1 MSKTKNN
8 TLRKDSIEN
17 RYKTYYGF
25 NTLIIQQFQY
35 SNTLYPIE
43 NGFSEKKLRRLRA
56 DGVLSLIH
64 FVYVFQRIV
73 TTRGLFVSCPSIV
86 RTGWTPFSCLYE
98 IIRKMVVGG
107 GNGIRQQERV
117 VFLNVE
123 YHLMVCFKGVKRSF
137 IIGMG
142 CLYIKRQLFVLIGS
156 FDGSV
161 VIPWQEG

>member
-64 FVYVFQRIV
+64 FVYVVQRIV

-107 GNGIRQQERV
+107 GNGIRQ
-117 VFLNVE
+117 
-123 YHLMVCFKGVKRSF
+123 
-137 IIGMG
+137 
-142 CLYIKRQLFVLIGS
+142 
-156 FDGSV
+156 
-161 VIPWQEG
+161 